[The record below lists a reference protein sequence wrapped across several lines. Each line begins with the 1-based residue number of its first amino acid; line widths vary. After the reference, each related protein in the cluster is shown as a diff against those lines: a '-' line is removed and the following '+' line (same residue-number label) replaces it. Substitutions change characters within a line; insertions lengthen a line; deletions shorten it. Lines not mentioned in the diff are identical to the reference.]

1 MHSRCPRHEFSRN
14 FWSERMVRES
24 RLIVGARS
32 LLQLGLGGLLLA
44 TGAGKTLDLP
54 GFVGVCRPMD

>member
-1 MHSRCPRHEFSRN
+1 
-14 FWSERMVRES
+14 MVRES